1 LKLSLETIPE
11 RSEALSLSGHGG
23 LVTYLHKVL
32 IALTKLCREV
42 CHYYAFAETPCE
54 TPAYFAADQV
64 LTIARAGVAAGCREA
79 LFALGDQPQR
89 RYLHKCQD
97 LDVVVFARAAV
108 AHGL

>member
-1 LKLSLETIPE
+1 MMRMFGTGRPSI
-11 RSEALSLSGHGG
+11 
-23 LVTYLHKVL
+23 
-32 IALTKLCREV
+32 
-42 CHYYAFAETPCE
+42 
-54 TPAYFAADQV
+54 
-64 LTIARAGVAAGCREA
+64 REA